1 MSSHKI
7 GCGQFCRSRDRV
19 SCFVFLGEFYPAES
33 VFFFFFLVLLVNI
46 PGIKIWMDWVCL
58 KSEDAAFPPPSCNPS
73 YMIRSRQF
81 SFDRGGLQ
89 HSCLICY
96 SFLGG
101 FDVKNKDWAEQ
112 RALGKNYRVD
122 FWALNGRVWG
132 QCLLTFG
139 HEFDCNLKKCLNP
152 QTFKNTPIISGY
164 LKSVAQ

>member
-1 MSSHKI
+1 MN
-7 GCGQFCRSRDRV
+7 
-19 SCFVFLGEFYPAES
+19 LY
-33 VFFFFFLVLLVNI
+33 I
-46 PGIKIWMDWVCL
+46 PL
-58 KSEDAAFPPPSCNPS
+58 
-73 YMIRSRQF
+73 
-81 SFDRGGLQ
+81 SF
-89 HSCLICY
+89 CY

-164 LKSVAQ
+164 LKSVAQWIKEWTLDGVS